1 MHFYKGLMQRKSVC
15 DVNKGIDPC
24 NILAHLWD
32 RWWLDF
38 VTFTAYKNVN
48 IWLKKAQNGTKRRN
62 MFQTV
67 EKIYL
72 SQNIFCGLVHFYRDY
87 LGYKSYMGDSLS
99 YLLISWFQNILI
111 PKKIS
116 MFQFNRE
123 IKRAN
128 SPSYSKIYSN

>member
-1 MHFYKGLMQRKSVC
+1 M
-15 DVNKGIDPC
+15 
-24 NILAHLWD
+24 
-32 RWWLDF
+32 
-38 VTFTAYKNVN
+38 
-48 IWLKKAQNGTKRRN
+48 KKAQNGTKRRN

-72 SQNIFCGLVHFYRDY
+72 SQKIFCGLVHFNRDY

-99 YLLISWFQNILI
+99 YLLISWFQKILI

-116 MFQFNRE
+116 MFQINRE